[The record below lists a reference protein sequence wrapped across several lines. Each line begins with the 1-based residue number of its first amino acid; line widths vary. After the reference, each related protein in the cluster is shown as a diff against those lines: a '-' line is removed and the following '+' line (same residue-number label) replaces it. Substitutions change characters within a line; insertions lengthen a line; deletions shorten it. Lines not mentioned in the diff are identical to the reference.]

1 MKFKVAIVSLIF
13 VVSFLQMF
21 TEMPQSASA
30 ASVAHGVIAING
42 NSEFAT
48 MAATEG
54 WKGDGTISNP
64 YFISGYDIDATG
76 HSCGISIGNSTV
88 YFVISNCSVNGAS
101 EYGIDLG
108 TVQHALITHVSSH
121 SNGGVGIRLHDT
133 SSNNV
138 VKRNSLSSNYF
149 GGIILDNYCDNNLI
163 SYNNCSDPTV
173 PNPILGTSAG
183 IFLNNYCDYNRIE
196 KNLCWNAWDG
206 ISLMYA
212 EHNVIDNN
220 SCQYSASNGISVM
233 SGTMSCEFTNNNCSN
248 NDKGF
253 WLDPSTNT
261 FSRNIVSNNQIGI
274 HFSSGASMIFHN
286 NFIGNVAHVD
296 SGGATTLLWNASY
309 PAGGNYWSGFTG
321 ADQFSGAGQN
331 VAGADGIIDTPY
343 QIDVSIQDNYPLKN
357 PYPITFDIVSPVSTA
372 TVSGSVVTISSLDDV
387 SGVNKTMYRVDNGSW
402 QNYIA
407 PINITQAG
415 NHTVEYYSI
424 DSSGNA
430 EDVKSVNV
438 SVQGGGGDTPSG
450 TPGGIPMELIAIA
463 IVVMIV
469 IASVIILML
478 NRKKKKGK
486 SEVTI
491 PQSDSNKGKS

>member
-1 MKFKVAIVSLIF
+1 
-13 VVSFLQMF
+13 MF

-76 HSCGISIGNSTV
+76 HSWGVIIGNSTV
-88 YFVISNCSVNGAS
+88 HFVISNCTIHGAS
-101 EYGIDLG
+101 RDGINLG
-108 TVQHALITHVSSH
+108 TVQNAMVTHVSCH
-121 SNGGVGIRLHDT
+121 SNGFFGIYLHDT
-133 SSNNV
+133 SSNNTI
-138 VKRNSLSSNYF
+138 KRNSLSSNYY
-149 GGIILDNYCDNNLI
+149 GGIILRNYCDNNLI

-173 PNPILGTSAG
+173 PNPILGTSTG
-183 IFLNNYCDYNRIE
+183 IGLDNYCDHNRIE
-196 KNLCWNAWDG
+196 RNRCWNNWDG
-206 ISLMYA
+206 IYLRYA
-212 EHNVIDNN
+212 EHNVVDNN
-220 SCQYSASNGISVM
+220 SCQDSNSSGIGVM
-233 SGTMSCEFTNNNCSN
+233 SGTMFCEFTNNNCSN
-248 NDKGF
+248 NEYGF
-253 WLDPSTNT
+253 GLDPSTNT
-261 FSRNIVSNNQIGI
+261 FSRNIISNNQFGI

-296 SGGATTLLWNASY
+296 SGGATTLLWSASY
-309 PAGGNYWSGFTG
+309 PAGGNYWLGFTG

-343 QIDVSIQDNYPLKN
+343 QIDVSIQDNYPLMN
-357 PYPITFDIVSPVSTA
+357 PYPIVFDIVSPVSTA
-372 TVSGSVVTISSLDDV
+372 TVSGSVVTISSSDDV
-387 SGVNKTMYRVDNGSW
+387 SGVNRTMYRIDNESW
-402 QNYIA
+402 QNYVA
-407 PINITQAG
+407 PINITQTG

-438 SVQGGGGDTPSG
+438 SVQGGGGGTPSG

-463 IVVMIV
+463 IVAMIV

-478 NRKKKKGK
+478 SRKKKKGK
-486 SEVTI
+486 SEVII
-491 PQSDSNKGKS
+491 PPSDSN